1 MKKILVTGAKGQ
13 LGTELRRLT
22 RGRVSFIFTDIAA
35 EEGIEALDICNEK
48 GVREFVE
55 KHDIGT
61 IVNCAAFT
69 DVEGAEDRKEL
80 CMKINVDGPSAL
92 AKAAKEAGAALVQI
106 STDFVFDGL
115 RKRGGY
121 TEKDKTNPLSVY
133 GLSKDI
139 SEQELRKIGSRGV
152 IIRTAWLY
160 SPYGKN
166 FCKTML
172 RLGSTRDEISV
183 VADQIG
189 SPTYAADLAK
199 AILKIIP
206 QIGDH
211 KMEIYHFS
219 NEGKCSWQEFA
230 SQIMLAAGLK
240 CKVSPIA
247 SADYPQK
254 AQRPAYSYLS
264 KEKIKRDFGVEVPEW
279 KESLEACL
287 RRKFTK

>member
-61 IVNCAAFT
+61 VVNCAAFT

-106 STDFVFDGL
+106 STDFVFAVV

-189 SPTYAADLAK
+189 
-199 AILKIIP
+199 
-206 QIGDH
+206 
-211 KMEIYHFS
+211 
-219 NEGKCSWQEFA
+219 
-230 SQIMLAAGLK
+230 
-240 CKVSPIA
+240 
-247 SADYPQK
+247 
-254 AQRPAYSYLS
+254 
-264 KEKIKRDFGVEVPEW
+264 
-279 KESLEACL
+279 
-287 RRKFTK
+287 